1 MSGTSSIS
9 DEVVFREYYPPK
21 AAQPSATFSGS
32 HLHKIAF
39 RHPGYR
45 DEFEQNVLLTLY
57 AFDNHNRGLH
67 YATAHTACALVACN
81 AWEGYLTHTR
91 DGERLQLTADG
102 LLTEKEYYF
111 RLPGNTQYPVY
122 PTFFNWKFP
131 KDKMPPHWP
140 EEIQDDGEGETA
152 LVAPPSV
159 SGVTKAVIARDKG
172 CVISKNQDY
181 VEKAHLCPQS
191 EAEWF
196 RINGM
201 GDYNLNDTLA
211 DEVITDDI
219 SNAIGL
225 RPDIHKAFDDRRFI
239 IVRKQDQWVVHFTNL
254 TQNLGHRYHNT
265 PLKLRTGVSSR
276 CLLIRFA
283 WAIFPS
289 VKKFLTRGASHWVRI
304 RVQEDSEEGVSGF
317 TEKTTEMSRDEALKL
332 GGRSRSR
339 SVSPEGKGKKR
350 KGEEDAEEQ
359 AEPGSLS
366 LSILKRRRTDTP
378 LSPTPPSNVS
388 SALISSSPKPPY
400 PHIPPDSQKQHKPL
414 EITEAPSDGT
424 TYTSPNPYAGV
435 AEKLAE
441 KKRVDQLRL
450 SWLRPQRPSNPDLI
464 CCDYN
469 AASAAHNSGIQGRA
483 NRSQSQLCEECL
495 GVEYAKDRDE
505 DEDEDLPPWV
515 NGE

>member
-1 MSGTSSIS
+1 MSGNLGAP
-9 DEVVFREYYPPK
+9 DEVVLREYDPPK

-32 HLHKIAF
+32 YHHKIAF

-57 AFDNHNRGLH
+57 AFDNHSRALH
-67 YATAHTACALVACN
+67 HATAHTVCALVACN
-81 AWEGYLTHTR
+81 AWDGYFTRTR

-111 RLPGNTQYPVY
+111 HVPGNTRYPVY
-122 PTFFNWKFP
+122 PTFSSWKFP
-131 KDKMPPHWP
+131 KDNLPPHWP
-140 EEIQDDGEGETA
+140 EEIQDDGEDGGG

-159 SGVTKAVIARDKG
+159 SGVTKAVITRDRG
-172 CVISKNQDY
+172 CVISKDQDY

-225 RPDIHKAFDDRRFI
+225 RPDIHKAFDDRRFV
-239 IVRKQDQWVVHFTNL
+239 IVRKHGQWVVHFINL
-254 TQNLGHRYHNT
+254 TQNLGRRYHNI
-265 PLKLRTGVSSR
+265 PLKLQTGVSAR

-289 VKKFLTRGASHWVRI
+289 VKKFLTRGASHAVRI

-332 GGRSRSR
+332 GGGGRSR

-350 KGEEDAEEQ
+350 KVDEDAEEQ
-359 AEPGSLS
+359 ADSGSL
-366 LSILKRRRTDTP
+366 LLYTIKRRRID
-378 LSPTPPSNVS
+378 SPISRIPSANVS
-388 SALISSSPKPPY
+388 SSLIPSSPKLLY
-400 PHIPPDSQKQHKPL
+400 LHTPPDSQKQHKPP
-414 EITEAPSDGT
+414 ETVEAPSAGT
-424 TYTSPNPYAGV
+424 TYRSPNPYAGI

-441 KKRVDQLRL
+441 KERLDKLRI
-450 SWLRPQRPSNPDLI
+450 SWIRCQRPSNPDLI

-469 AASAAHNSGIQGRA
+469 AASAAYKAGIQGRA
-483 NRSQSQLCEECL
+483 KWGGSHLCEKCL
-495 GVEYAKDRDE
+495 GVEYAEDRD
-505 DEDEDLPPWV
+505 DDEDLPPWD

>member
-1 MSGTSSIS
+1 MSGTSSTS
-9 DEVVFREYYPPK
+9 DEVVLREYYAPK

-32 HLHKIAF
+32 YLHKIAF

-57 AFDNHNRGLH
+57 AFDNHSRGLH

-91 DGERLQLTADG
+91 DGERLQLPADG

-111 RLPGNTQYPVY
+111 RLPGNTRYPVY
-122 PTFFNWKFP
+122 PTFLNWKFP

-172 CVISKNQDY
+172 CIISKDQDY

-201 GDYNLNDTLA
+201 GDYNLNDNLA

-225 RPDIHKAFDDRRFI
+225 RPDIHKAFEDRRFI
-239 IVRKQDQWVVHFTNL
+239 IVRKRDQWVVHFTNL

-265 PLKLRTGVSSR
+265 PLKLRTGASSR

-289 VKKFLTRGASHWVRI
+289 VKKFLTRGASH
-304 RVQEDSEEGVSGF
+304 
-317 TEKTTEMSRDEALKL
+317 
-332 GGRSRSR
+332 
-339 SVSPEGKGKKR
+339 
-350 KGEEDAEEQ
+350 
-359 AEPGSLS
+359 
-366 LSILKRRRTDTP
+366 
-378 LSPTPPSNVS
+378 TPP
-388 SALISSSPKPPY
+388 Y
-400 PHIPPDSQKQHKPL
+400 THIPPDSQKQHKPL

-441 KKRVDQLRL
+441 KERVDKLRL

-483 NRSQSQLCEECL
+483 KWSRSQLCEKCL
-495 GVEYAKDRDE
+495 GVEYAKDRDD

>member
-1 MSGTSSIS
+1 MSGNLGAP
-9 DEVVFREYYPPK
+9 DEVVLREYDPPK

-32 HLHKIAF
+32 YHHKIAF

-57 AFDNHNRGLH
+57 AFDNHSRALH
-67 YATAHTACALVACN
+67 HATAHTVCALVACN
-81 AWEGYLTHTR
+81 AWDGYFTRTR

-111 RLPGNTQYPVY
+111 HVPGNTRYPVY
-122 PTFFNWKFP
+122 PTFSSWKFP
-131 KDKMPPHWP
+131 KDNLPPHWP
-140 EEIQDDGEGETA
+140 EEIQDDGEDGGG

-159 SGVTKAVIARDKG
+159 SGVTKAVITRDRG
-172 CVISKNQDY
+172 CVISKDQDY

-225 RPDIHKAFDDRRFI
+225 RPDIHKAFDDRRFV
-239 IVRKQDQWVVHFTNL
+239 IVRKHGQWVVHFINL
-254 TQNLGHRYHNT
+254 TQNLGRRYHNI
-265 PLKLRTGVSSR
+265 PLKLQTGVSAR

-289 VKKFLTRGASHWVRI
+289 VKKFLTRGASH
-304 RVQEDSEEGVSGF
+304 
-317 TEKTTEMSRDEALKL
+317 ALL
-332 GGRSRSR
+332 Y
-339 SVSPEGKGKKR
+339 
-350 KGEEDAEEQ
+350 
-359 AEPGSLS
+359 LH
-366 LSILKRRRTDTP
+366 T
-378 LSPTPPSNVS
+378 
-388 SALISSSPKPPY
+388 
-400 PHIPPDSQKQHKPL
+400 PPDSQKQHKPP
-414 EITEAPSDGT
+414 ETVEAPSAGT
-424 TYTSPNPYAGV
+424 TYRSPNPYAGI

-441 KKRVDQLRL
+441 KERLDKLRI
-450 SWLRPQRPSNPDLI
+450 SWIRCQRPSNPDLI

-469 AASAAHNSGIQGRA
+469 AASAAYKAGIQGRA
-483 NRSQSQLCEECL
+483 KWGGSHLCEKCL
-495 GVEYAKDRDE
+495 GVEYAEDRD
-505 DEDEDLPPWV
+505 DDEDLPPWD